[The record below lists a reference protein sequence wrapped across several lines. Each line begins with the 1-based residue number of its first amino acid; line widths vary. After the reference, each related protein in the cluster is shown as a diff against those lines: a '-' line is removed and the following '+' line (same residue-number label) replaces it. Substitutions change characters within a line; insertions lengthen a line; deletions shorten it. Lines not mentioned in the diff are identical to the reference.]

1 MTGVQTCALPIY
13 GTLVYFK
20 NMQTN
25 EKLVASQTF
34 LNIAKLK
41 SGDMASFKIDD
52 KIYKKEVVLD
62 KNLLGTIALIS
73 NPTSNYRFAKI
84 VLNKE
89 QN

>member
-1 MTGVQTCALPIY
+1 
-13 GTLVYFK
+13 
-20 NMQTN
+20 
-25 EKLVASQTF
+25 
-34 LNIAKLK
+34 
-41 SGDMASFKIDD
+41 MASFKIDD
-52 KIYKKEVVLD
+52 KIYKKELVLD

>member
-1 MTGVQTCALPIY
+1 
-13 GTLVYFK
+13 
-20 NMQTN
+20 MQTN
-25 EKLVASQTF
+25 EKIVASQTF

-41 SGDMASFKIDD
+41 SGDMASFKM
-52 KIYKKEVVLD
+52 VVLD

-73 NPTSNYRFAKI
+73 NPTSNYRFVKI